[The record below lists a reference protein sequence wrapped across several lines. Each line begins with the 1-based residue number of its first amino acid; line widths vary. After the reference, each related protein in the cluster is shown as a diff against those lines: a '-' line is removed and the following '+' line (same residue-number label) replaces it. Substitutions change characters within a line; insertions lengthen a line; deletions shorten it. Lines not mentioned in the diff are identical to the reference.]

1 MRQLTL
7 PSPLALA
14 IGLFFFSF
22 FGFCKEEQR
31 PNVLWIT
38 AEDMSPVLGCY
49 GDSYATTPNIDKLA
63 KQSVRYL
70 NAYATAPVCSPAR
83 SCLITGVHAVSLGTQ
98 HLRSDFPL
106 PGFIHG
112 FPHYLRKAG
121 YFTTNNV
128 KTDYNTSSEKRLIR
142 ESWDENSPK
151 AHWRGR
157 KGKAQPFFSIFNLM
171 VSHQSRSMVYPYEK
185 FQKEVQSKLTA
196 KQVHDPAKAPLPPY
210 YPDTPIVRRTIARF
224 YDCVTVMDKQVGEIL
239 SQLEKDGLAE
249 DTIVFFYSDHGSGLP
264 RHKRVALD
272 SGLRVP
278 LLIRFP
284 EKYKHLATGKPGTTT
299 DRLVS
304 FVDFAPSMLS
314 LLEFPIPEYMQGK
327 PFLGSRA
334 VAPRKYVHAARDR
347 VDEAYD
353 FARATRDKRWLYV
366 RNYRPDLSFN
376 QPTYYSDMG
385 EVRHEFY
392 KLAKFS
398 KMSPA
403 QRSYAGPLRPLEAL
417 YDCFADPMNL
427 KNLAAD
433 RKYLRELNRLRN
445 VQGEW
450 IRKVRDLGFLPEE
463 LVKAMSLDS
472 TPYEATRK
480 EKDFPPEELI
490 DAVQLIGIDEERRDE
505 LLGLLGEDDPALR
518 YWGLI
523 GLGEHDHI
531 CETCYDDLKY
541 VLGDKVACNR
551 IEAAALLHENDQKE
565 GLPVLLQEL
574 KGDDPDLVLRTARA
588 LELLGPKAKPAI
600 SAMKAVL
607 GKWREKRKEGPL
619 GLFIEFSLE
628 AALIRMGE
636 DPGTRTLSY

>member
-1 MRQLTL
+1 MKLSVL
-7 PSPLALA
+7 LGFAL
-14 IGLFFFSF
+14 GFSF
-22 FGFCKEEQR
+22 VFPCAYAAEPTR
-31 PNVLWIT
+31 PNLLWIT

-49 GDSYATTPNIDKLA
+49 GDAYAHTPNIDKLA
-63 KQSVRYL
+63 KESVRYL

-98 HLRSDFPL
+98 HLRSAFPL

-121 YFTTNNV
+121 YYTTNNV

-142 ESWDENSPK
+142 ESWNESNPK

-157 KGKAQPFFSIFNLM
+157 KGEAKPFFSIFNLM

-196 KQVHDPAKAPLPPY
+196 EQIHDPAKAPLPPY
-210 YPDTPIVRRTIARF
+210 YPDTPITRRTVARF
-224 YDCVTVMDKQVGEIL
+224 YDCVTLMDKQVGDIL
-239 SQLEKDGLAE
+239 KQLEEDGLAD

-278 LLIRFP
+278 LLIRYP
-284 EKYKHLATGKPGTTT
+284 EKFKHLASGKSGTTT

-314 LLEFPIPEYMQGK
+314 LLDLPIPEYMQGK
-327 PFLGSRA
+327 PFLGSKA

-392 KLAKFS
+392 KLAKFGKTS
-398 KMSPA
+398 GP
-403 QRSYAGPLRPLEAL
+403 QRDYAGPVRPLEVL
-417 YDCFADPMNL
+417 YDCLADPMNL
-427 KNLAAD
+427 KNLATD
-433 RKYLRELNRLRN
+433 RKHLKDLNRLRN
-445 VQGEW
+445 TQRQW
-450 IRKVRDLGFLPEE
+450 TRKVRDLGFLPEE
-463 LVKAMSLDS
+463 LIKAMSLES
-472 TPYEATRK
+472 TPYEATRR
-480 EKDFPPEELI
+480 EKDFPSEELI
-490 DAVQLIGIDEERRDE
+490 DAVDLIGIDEERRDD
-505 LLGLLGEDDPALR
+505 LLGLLGSDDPALR

-565 GLPVLLQEL
+565 GLPVLLKEL
-574 KGDDPDLVLRTARA
+574 KGNDPDLVLRTARA
-588 LELLGPKAKPAI
+588 LELLGDKAKPAVP
-600 SAMKAVL
+600 SMDKAL
-607 GKWREKRKEGPL
+607 KKWRKKRSEGPL

-628 AALIRMGE
+628 AALIRLGS